1 MSSPSSNRL
10 STPFILG
17 SAPRTRMNKPAI
29 KQEKTT
35 TALGAA
41 DLVIPN
47 SAQPLQLSR
56 YLDMLVQVDEAL
68 PIRDFLASLL
78 T

>member
-17 SAPRTRMNKPAI
+17 STPRMRMNKPAVE
-29 KQEKTT
+29 QEKTT

-41 DLVIPN
+41 NLVIPN
-47 SAQPLQLSR
+47 SVQPLQSSR
-56 YLDMLVQVDEAL
+56 YLDMLVQVDEAP